1 MKKQQSGFTLIELV
15 VVIVIL
21 GVLAAVALPR
31 FMDATEDAH
40 TAAVKG
46 TGGALA
52 AGVALVRSQWEL
64 NRVKGT
70 ANPHLNVAGF
80 GDGTVDV
87 DSVTGWPVGTTDN
100 TASCTA
106 VWNGVLQGSAP
117 SADSVAANNP
127 DYLATATS
135 VTVSG
140 VAQATC
146 TYTYQLD
153 GRVAASAATLRTIV
167 YNTVTGAVTTNAD

>member
-1 MKKQQSGFTLIELV
+1 MQRQKGFTLIELV

-31 FMDATEDAH
+31 FMNATEDAH

-52 AGVALVRSQWEL
+52 AGVALVKSQWEL

-70 ANPHLNVAGF
+70 NSLDTDSNPNTDVLGF
-80 GDGTVDV
+80 GAGNIDV
-87 DSVTGWPVGTTDN
+87 NADGWPIGINNAV
-100 TASCTA
+100 SCTE
-106 VWNGVLQGSAP
+106 VWQNVMQGSAP
-117 SADSVAANNP
+117 VV
-127 DYLATATS
+127 ATS
-135 VTVSG
+135 AGTG
-140 VAQATC
+140 IDYVASYAAPTC

-153 GRVAASAATLRTIV
+153 GRTSSQRTIV
-167 YNTVTGAVTTNAD
+167 YNATTGVVTNNAN